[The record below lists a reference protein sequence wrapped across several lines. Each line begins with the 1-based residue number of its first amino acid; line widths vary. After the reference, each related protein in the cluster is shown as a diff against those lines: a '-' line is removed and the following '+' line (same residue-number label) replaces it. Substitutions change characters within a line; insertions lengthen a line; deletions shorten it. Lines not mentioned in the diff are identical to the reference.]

1 MVLQHL
7 KNVVSMDFHAKKDNI
22 FFADVG
28 AKTIY
33 KAKLDDPDSKEP
45 VITDNA
51 KGLEGIAIDWVNDKL
66 YWVDRHTQHMYV
78 SELDGS
84 NRMTVKTGIKDARA
98 LVLHPGKGLAFF
110 TRYKILLVHTNIE
123 VIYYLQKM
131 FFPQKFYYILF
142 ENMFVLSGGFG
153 LMALDLSMKTRLRR
167 NAHHHISCSILL
179 LFLRHVYSHP
189 MSCIRLLPNPCCQ
202 IHLPSQLH
210 LSSL

>member
-1 MVLQHL
+1 MTHFLVYLQHL

-33 KAKLDDPDSKEP
+33 KAKLNDPDSKEP

-110 TRYKILLVHTNIE
+110 TRYK
-123 VIYYLQKM
+123 
-131 FFPQKFYYILF
+131 YI
-142 ENMFVLSGGFG
+142 ST
-153 LMALDLSMKTRLRR
+153 A
-167 NAHHHISCSILL
+167 SILRS
-179 LFLRHVYSHP
+179 FT
-189 MSCIRLLPNPCCQ
+189 IN
-202 IHLPSQLH
+202 
-210 LSSL
+210 